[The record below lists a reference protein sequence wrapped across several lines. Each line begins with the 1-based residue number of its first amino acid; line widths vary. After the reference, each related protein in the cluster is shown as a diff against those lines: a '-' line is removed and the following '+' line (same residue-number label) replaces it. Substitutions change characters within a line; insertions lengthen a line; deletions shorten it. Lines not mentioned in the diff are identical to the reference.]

1 LLQTNDWQLGEPIG
15 LGISGLILAA
25 TNPVFPNAILK
36 KGSALHLDH
45 EAEKLWV
52 VRHPNVAQLYGMLGS
67 HEDQP
72 DGRPTAYLAL
82 KREGPDLATLLNDP
96 SHGWLPC
103 PLCFAR
109 KEKKRKE
116 KKRLRLSASI

>member
-1 LLQTNDWQLGEPIG
+1 MHPYTLSLTPCLLLQTNDWQLGEPIG

-25 TNPVFPNAILK
+25 TNPLFPNAILK

-96 SHGWLPC
+96 SHG
-103 PLCFAR
+103 
-109 KEKKRKE
+109 
-116 KKRLRLSASI
+116 